1 MTDSCNS
8 MSEYH
13 TYNIEQNKQH
23 TEEFLYVS
31 MARNVQNMQN
41 VWWEQK
47 QWLTLGRCW
56 LKRKKR
62 EPLGGEG
69 KFYILILDLFAGTYL
84 CRKNYQALLMCLLI
98 EAIV

>member
-41 VWWEQK
+41 V
-47 QWLTLGRCW
+47 
-56 LKRKKR
+56 
-62 EPLGGEG
+62 
-69 KFYILILDLFAGTYL
+69 
-84 CRKNYQALLMCLLI
+84 
-98 EAIV
+98 